1 MTIAEKSLNDE
12 IRRFTREH
20 ESYVQGIIQLQYT
33 SEILEEDVCTKRIA
47 QSNERDDQTRA
58 RKKGEKKDQ
67 TKVMKTLK
75 KKMGING
82 KPISKRSAI

>member
-12 IRRFTREH
+12 IRRSTREH

-33 SEILEEDVCTKRIA
+33 SEILEEDVCVKRIA

-67 TKVMKTLK
+67 TKALK

>member
-1 MTIAEKSLNDE
+1 M
-12 IRRFTREH
+12 
-20 ESYVQGIIQLQYT
+20 QYT
-33 SEILEEDVCTKRIA
+33 SEILEEDVYTRRIA

-67 TKVMKTLK
+67 TKMMKTLK